1 MVFWYGNRCTNSA
14 LPQAQLPKLWC
25 PGNQV
30 PPKKKKTSFS
40 GWWFSTHLKNMLVK
54 MGSSSPICRGEN
66 KKHLSCHHPVF
77 VGRAPKKKK
86 KQESLN
92 KPKKTKTLP
101 ADGKIDER
109 ILGNHSS
116 DMKSPILVNFR
127 KHPWEVYSGPIP
139 PSCSLFNRSSELF
152 AVFQVGSK
160 KIKTFTQGMPKDL
173 GIWMVLSQ
181 IPTMVLF
188 LTIFCPSFAHLEKLG
203 KTNIHQR
210 LITSLLGEVYHQRFI
225 KSNRDSKNQSMN
237 LKVPQNIT
245 QQIQE
250 CRKISLTN
258 LEKHPKLQ
266 GITFLGGAKEINWWI
281 ISRNVSSYTKGHNFF
296 LVTVCFHKKNDL
308 VRDARIELA

>member
-1 MVFWYGNRCTNSA
+1 
-14 LPQAQLPKLWC
+14 
-25 PGNQV
+25 
-30 PPKKKKTSFS
+30 
-40 GWWFSTHLKNMLVK
+40 
-54 MGSSSPICRGEN
+54 
-66 KKHLSCHHPVF
+66 
-77 VGRAPKKKK
+77 
-86 KQESLN
+86 
-92 KPKKTKTLP
+92 
-101 ADGKIDER
+101 
-109 ILGNHSS
+109 
-116 DMKSPILVNFR
+116 MKSPILVNFR